1 MCFGGEDRTEEPRGG
16 SAGRTGDP
24 GGPLGGK
31 KNAKKDKNI
40 GKWHKP

>member
-31 KNAKKDKNI
+31 KNAEKRQKHRKMA
-40 GKWHKP
+40 